1 MYSLSSISLSL
12 TVYSILD
19 YRPLNTTLI
28 INIGDS
34 SVIVNQTF
42 TITCDTQANPPAT
55 YEIFRDDGNNV
66 GSNSV
71 LTTFVSEVEENNR
84 VTFTCKASNAYGDG
98 RQKLPWK
105 CIVSVTVS
113 SRYVRCVASLFYK
126 YACSLYWY
134 YKRLCCI

>member
-28 INIGDS
+28 INTGDS

-42 TITCDTQANPPAT
+42 TIRCDTQTNPTAT
-55 YEIFRDDGNNV
+55 CEIFRDNGNSV

-71 LTTFVSEVEENNR
+71 LTTSVSEVKENNR
-84 VTFTCKASNAYGDG
+84 VTFTCKASNAYGNG
-98 RQKLPWK
+98 PTAKITVEVYCK
-105 CIVSVTVS
+105 CYSFESV
-113 SRYVRCVASLFYK
+113 C
-126 YACSLYWY
+126 
-134 YKRLCCI
+134 

>member
-84 VTFTCKASNAYGDG
+84 VTFTCKASDTYGDG
-98 RQKLPWK
+98 PTAKITVEVYCK
-105 CIVSVTVS
+105 CNSFESV
-113 SRYVRCVASLFYK
+113 C
-126 YACSLYWY
+126 
-134 YKRLCCI
+134 

>member
-42 TITCDTQANPPAT
+42 TITCDSQANPPAT

-98 RQKLPWK
+98 LTAKITVEVYCK
-105 CIVSVTVS
+105 CNSFESV
-113 SRYVRCVASLFYK
+113 C
-126 YACSLYWY
+126 
-134 YKRLCCI
+134 

>member
-1 MYSLSSISLSL
+1 MYSLNSISLSL

-42 TITCDTQANPPAT
+42 SITCDTQANPPAT

-98 RQKLPWK
+98 RTAKITVEVYCK
-105 CIVSVTVS
+105 CNSFESVC
-113 SRYVRCVASLFYK
+113 YM
-126 YACSLYWY
+126 CSLT
-134 YKRLCCI
+134 LL

>member
-1 MYSLSSISLSL
+1 M
-12 TVYSILD
+12 TVGPDGKILGFCFFPGNPD
-19 YRPLNTTLI
+19 LHIKSFARVRKHLLI
-28 INIGDS
+28 LCLILWFI
-34 SVIVNQTF
+34 VIVNQTF

-98 RQKLPWK
+98 PTAKITVEVYCK
-105 CIVSVTVS
+105 CNSFESV
-113 SRYVRCVASLFYK
+113 C
-126 YACSLYWY
+126 
-134 YKRLCCI
+134 